1 MIWADY
7 GKSEERSTREKNR
20 KLELGLS
27 GWRKRTVT
35 PKSYDIA
42 DIVIFALLL
51 PSWMLARVGSFN
63 EAQFRTAV

>member
-1 MIWADY
+1 MIWVDY

-20 KLELGLS
+20 ELELGALRLAKS
-27 GWRKRTVT
+27 AVT

-42 DIVIFALLL
+42 DNAIFALLL